1 MTRRLGGSRFGIVL
15 NDDMRSLVELQK
27 LMIIRKR
34 HQRLLRLVGDAEAT
48 TGDERQSIWEST
60 MGDKLVGQSGWMT
73 QQAV

>member
-15 NDDMRSLVELQK
+15 NDDMKSLVELQK

-34 HQRLLRLVGDAEAT
+34 HQRLVGDAEAT

>member
-1 MTRRLGGSRFGIVL
+1 
-15 NDDMRSLVELQK
+15 MRSLVELQK

-34 HQRLLRLVGDAEAT
+34 HQRLVGDAHQRLVGDAEAT

-60 MGDKLVGQSGWMT
+60 MGDKRVGQSGWMM